1 VLLTCVAMA
10 GLVAAA
16 QGDVSSNSD
25 DESMHLAGYTFLV
38 FAIFGW
44 GFFLCL
50 LGTAVYLVIKQFRH
64 PKQPKNPVR
73 CK

>member
-1 VLLTCVAMA
+1 MA

-25 DESMHLAGYTFLV
+25 GQSMHLAGYTFLV

>member
-1 VLLTCVAMA
+1 MA

-44 GFFLCL
+44 SFFLCL